1 MTADYYSWKIDDC
14 SSFTD
19 TEVGKDTSEQI
30 VACEFASDAGKFMLR
45 ETQFLRHE
53 FTSLVGVEILMRGL
67 QMLLGIR
74 YRRQMPAP
82 CAEQALAMLLKTHAV
97 FQMPA

>member
-1 MTADYYSWKIDDC
+1 MTADYYSLKLNNC

-19 TEVGKDTSEQI
+19 TEIGKNTSKQI
-30 VACEFASDAGKFMLR
+30 VACKFAGDSGKLVLR
-45 ETQFLRHE
+45 QTQFLRHE
-53 FTSLVGVEILMRGL
+53 FTGLVDVEILMRGL

-82 CAEQALAMLLKTHAV
+82 CAEQALAMLFETHAL
-97 FQMPA
+97 FQMLA